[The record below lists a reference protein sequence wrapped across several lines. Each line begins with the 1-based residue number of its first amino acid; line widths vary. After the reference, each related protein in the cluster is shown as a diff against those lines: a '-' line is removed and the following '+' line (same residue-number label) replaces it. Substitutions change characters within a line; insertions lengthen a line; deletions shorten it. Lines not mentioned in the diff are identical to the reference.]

1 MVDQL
6 FVVVVS
12 VEGSAG
18 PVTVSAE
25 VAGEADGGEPSRVL
39 HHSARP
45 DIAQPVSWQPPTE
58 VVDR

>member
-12 VEGSAG
+12 VEGSA
-18 PVTVSAE
+18 
-25 VAGEADGGEPSRVL
+25 
-39 HHSARP
+39 RP
-45 DIAQPVSWQPPTE
+45 DIAQPVPWQPPTE